1 MLEATTKSIWSSKL
15 YFLSEK
21 SQGILLVMSVATL
34 LDLSLKCWDLWP
46 FTLASFASFPS
57 LPGEV
62 AMVFSSIQLA
72 SDHVS
77 LFSRLLL
84 YSKANGLH
92 KWIERTRSYYY
103 YIWHLLFTLSGKLL
117 VCFFLSEKRK
127 GKKYRKFFLKKKMS
141 VPNHADYLSLF

>member
-46 FTLASFASFPS
+46 FTLAPFASFPS

-92 KWIERTRSYYY
+92 SYYY

-127 GKKYRKFFLKKKMS
+127 GKKYRKFLKKKRCLCQTMLTTC
-141 VPNHADYLSLF
+141 PCFRLFFATG